1 MFHGPILARCL
12 PVRVVCVRPRV
23 LPVAVRVDLVAA
35 LAVPVAALAVPVA
48 ALAVPVV
55 VRWACPRELHR
66 VAPERPVAEDKGAQV
81 VAGTLRVPSVS
92 PVVVRHAGE
101 SRSAPSVKSST
112 TWKHRVLPVCAFHA
126 ATAMSCVCHAVR
138 H

>member
-1 MFHGPILARCL
+1 M
-12 PVRVVCVRPRV
+12 
-23 LPVAVRVDLVAA
+23 VRVDLVE
-35 LAVPVAALAVPVA
+35 

-55 VRWACPRELHR
+55 VRVGLVVVRVDPVVAPWACPRELHR
-66 VAPERPVAEDKGAQV
+66 VAPERPVAADKGARV

-126 ATAMSCVCHAVR
+126 ATAMSCVCLAER